1 VNSNGEL
8 RRALIP
14 LLRGALVLSAVT
26 ALAFRLHLNSA
37 AAACLYLIA
46 VVANCLDCGP
56 WTAAAVSLVAVGCL
70 DFFFIEP
77 LFRFTVADPV
87 DVAALAAFLS
97 SSLLVSRLAGRA
109 RQEAKAALRDRGHLE
124 RLYELAQRL
133 ISLDPLRL
141 DQNALLEV
149 IRQVFGLEAAAFFDA
164 STAELHAVGN
174 ASEDLTAGTR
184 QTYIV
189 GRYPGE
195 PVRRTAF
202 RQLLSSGKS
211 IGAIGLSGLEDE
223 QLIAGPV
230 AALAVAGLERART
243 VRAASRAAAEA
254 HSETLRAA
262 VLDALAHE
270 FKTPLA
276 TILTA
281 AGGLREAG
289 PLPPEQAELAE
300 IVEAEAARLSD
311 LSSDLLR
318 MARLDSEHLKPR
330 LERRN
335 IVELVQATIER
346 HAQQVPHRAIRLECQ
361 EPPAEAAVDDQL
373 YSLALS
379 QLLDNASRYS
389 PPHSTVAITLEAR
402 NGFAEVTVRNCGH
415 PIPARERERIFERFY
430 RGADTRQ
437 ATSGT
442 GLGLYVARKIA
453 NAHGGRLDLDT
464 PGSGD
469 DRVAFRLAVPLAA
482 NGS

>member
-1 VNSNGEL
+1 MNSKDEL

-14 LLRGALVLSAVT
+14 LVRGALILAVVT

-46 VVANCLDCGP
+46 VVANCLDCGS

-97 SSLLVSRLAGRA
+97 SSLLVSRLAGKA
-109 RQEAKAALRDRGHLE
+109 RQETKAALRDRRHLE

-149 IRQVFGLEAAAFFDA
+149 IRQVFGLEAAALFDA

-174 ASEDLTAGTR
+174 ASEELTAGTR

-223 QLIAGPV
+223 HLIAGPV

-254 HSETLRAA
+254 QSETLRAA

-281 AGGLREAG
+281 GGLARSRTASARTGRTGGNRGSRGRPAERFELRSAPHG
-289 PLPPEQAELAE
+289 SSGQGASQA
-300 IVEAEAARLSD
+300 AAR
-311 LSSDLLR
+311 
-318 MARLDSEHLKPR
+318 AAQHGG
-330 LERRN
+330 
-335 IVELVQATIER
+335 IGAATIER
-346 HAQQVPHRAIRLECQ
+346 RAQQGPHRAVRLECQ

-389 PPHSTVAITLEAR
+389 PPHSTVAITLQAR

-415 PIPARERERIFERFY
+415 PIPAGERERIFERFY